1 MNERKSVWKR
11 KRSVGGK
18 KRKKGKQE
26 KKRVGAYMRV
36 LMKSERA
43 TRYVLVP
50 KKLLSSRLLAVVL
63 VHKFKMKW
71 CYARSRISQKWL
83 VPFHAESLSF
93 PESTAIAVSVSSN
106 IQDVFLS
113 HSRVQLFPHFSPFLF
128 TLDRSTILT
137 RICAGWYQVAGEFK
151 TLVHSFSRRRDR
163 ERERDRKIENTHKCT
178 FIRDRGISSSSKI
191 GNQCGFTDGAFV
203 RDRQTRQSTTWYA
216 VGDNAII
223 LCGAQVR
230 WCVAVAGWA
239 VATAAAAAAAVVAF
253 SFLRSSWLPAPKLCL
268 FSFFSFSFSFN
279 PFNPAIIIDISVN
292 RDKSL
297 IAMLS
302 FSFSPH
308 PRTVFEI
315 IDNEYG
321 MEMASFQWQ
330 RRSIPSREPKFRF
343 NFIFDNR
350 RWQTLRNPN
359 WLICHAYLFELLAIA
374 MAAAA
379 AAAAFIRDH
388 AITNDNNNNNIT
400 KRRHVRRL
408 VRLETFDCFDAER

>member
-1 MNERKSVWKR
+1 
-11 KRSVGGK
+11 
-18 KRKKGKQE
+18 
-26 KKRVGAYMRV
+26 MRV

-128 TLDRSTILT
+128 TSWSFDDPCRGSVQDDIKLQENSRHSYT
-137 RICAGWYQVAGEFK
+137 RFLEGEI
-151 TLVHSFSRRRDR
+151 
-163 ERERDRKIENTHKCT
+163 ERKRDRKIENTHKCT

-230 WCVAVAGWA
+230 WCVALLAGRLLLRLLLLLLLLRFRFYDRPDYRLQSC
-239 VATAAAAAAAVVAF
+239 V
-253 SFLRSSWLPAPKLCL
+253 SFLFFFPFL
-268 FSFFSFSFSFN
+268 F
-279 PFNPAIIIDISVN
+279 
-292 RDKSL
+292 
-297 IAMLS
+297 
-302 FSFSPH
+302 
-308 PRTVFEI
+308 
-315 IDNEYG
+315 
-321 MEMASFQWQ
+321 
-330 RRSIPSREPKFRF
+330 RSIHSTR
-343 NFIFDNR
+343 
-350 RWQTLRNPN
+350 
-359 WLICHAYLFELLAIA
+359 LLSSISAL
-374 MAAAA
+374 
-379 AAAAFIRDH
+379 
-388 AITNDNNNNNIT
+388 TET
-400 KRRHVRRL
+400 KV
-408 VRLETFDCFDAER
+408 